1 MIIYFLDLFW
11 KFCFFIFF
19 NEKMTIVR
27 IRSKDKFEF
36 DWIRDDF
43 LDLLDKKKKDH
54 AWTKGKV
61 ARATVLHS
69 RNRARIGKLCRKVRS
84 RRSSI

>member
-43 LDLLDKKKKDH
+43 LDLLDKKKKGSRVD
-54 AWTKGKV
+54 KGQSC
-61 ARATVLHS
+61 S
-69 RNRARIGKLCRKVRS
+69 RHRSPFSQSSADRKVVPES
-84 RRSSI
+84 